1 MKTLWTALFTI
12 LSQLFLASG
21 FIAIAQGNYSKIR
34 LGSLSEF
41 LVVYIFLIY
50 IRTEICVALWRVI
63 EWNNRPHSTIFINTI
78 IGHINNQTLCNS
90 RTTRTL
96 PWKPFNRFKLTQTKN
111 WIISSLNTR
120 TFEKLFFKKLSV
132 TANIPSSL
140 YNENLALLF
149 AKCNEPDN
157 RGSWSMIFI

>member
-21 FIAIAQGNYSKIR
+21 FIAISQGNYSNILLWR
-34 LGSLSEF
+34 FFEF
-41 LVVYIFLIY
+41 SSYISFWIY
-50 IRTEICVALWRVI
+50 KRTEICVALWRFI
-63 EWNNRPHSTIFINTI
+63 EWNNRPHSTVFINTI
-78 IGHINNQTLCNS
+78 TGYISYQTLCNP

-96 PWKPFNRFKLTQTKN
+96 PWKSFNRFKLTQTKN
-111 WIISSLNTR
+111 WVIFLLNTR
-120 TFEKLFFKKLSV
+120 TSEKLFFKKLSV

-149 AKCNEPDN
+149 AM
-157 RGSWSMIFI
+157 S

>member
-34 LGSLSEF
+34 LWRSFEF
-41 LVVYIFLIY
+41 SSCISFWIY
-50 IRTEICVALWRVI
+50 KRTEICVALWRVI
-63 EWNNRPHSTIFINTI
+63 EWSDRPHSTIFINTI

-111 WIISSLNTR
+111 WVIFSLNTR
-120 TFEKLFFKKLSV
+120 TFENF
-132 TANIPSSL
+132 SSK
-140 YNENLALLF
+140 N
-149 AKCNEPDN
+149 
-157 RGSWSMIFI
+157 